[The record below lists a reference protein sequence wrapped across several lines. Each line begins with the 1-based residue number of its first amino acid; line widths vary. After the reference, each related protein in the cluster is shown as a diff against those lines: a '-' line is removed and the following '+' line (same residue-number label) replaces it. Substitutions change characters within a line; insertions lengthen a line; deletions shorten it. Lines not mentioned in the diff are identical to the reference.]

1 MSNRRFIVFF
11 LVGIVVLLAVSAV
24 LEWRRAV
31 AADGAAVRESLVRL
45 PMTSVS
51 SVEFERDGGFVAELV
66 RGQSGGWTLERPF
79 RADADESAV
88 ARALDAVL
96 LRPVDDSRTAAE
108 ISALGASPA
117 SFGLDS
123 PRFAMTLR
131 GAGRDAAVRFGAL
144 SASGREV
151 YASVDGTDGVFMLS
165 SDVLSA
171 FPGNADDLRPRA
183 LLPFSEA
190 EVAGLDFRVPDAPFV
205 KLVRQSSDWRLAS
218 PVDAPAEAE
227 AVQSVVAALS
237 RARIASFV
245 YPSSGQVPPS
255 GEAEAKV
262 PRDKLAAYGL
272 AVGAGLSVRV
282 HGSDGEFTRISFG
295 GRAGTNLVYAL
306 VGRGASVV
314 TVDAAL
320 AEMCKVGDATFRDT
334 SVFPHVDAHHLKSV
348 SITAGSDVY
357 LLVRGKGGAWNL
369 ESPVAAAA
377 DAAQAAAVV
386 DKVLRLKQGDVQ
398 MDAAAGTNAAEFV
411 RVSVATDGAVLPG
424 ATVRRAYFG
433 LDGEF
438 ANLRSKTM
446 FALDAEAARRLT
458 MRAAD
463 REPVSVARDAEKGTW
478 RVEAGD
484 GAAATGRDVDQ
495 EAVAAL
501 LTALARVDAVGVET
515 LSALP
520 GDYARCGLV
529 KPSFTIA
536 MDVDASG
543 SVRRNVMLGG
553 AAPGGGRYAT
563 VGGLD
568 AIFVLSRH
576 VVQSLT
582 REVLK

>member
-1 MSNRRFIVFF
+1 MSNRRFVVFF
-11 LVGIVVLLAVSAV
+11 LVGIAVLLLLAAA

-31 AADGAAVRESLVRL
+31 AAADDAARVALVRL
-45 PMTSVS
+45 PAVAVS
-51 SVEFERDGGFVAELV
+51 SVEFERDGGLVAEIV

-79 RADADESAV
+79 RADADEAAV

-96 LRPVDDSRTAAE
+96 LRPIDDSRTAAE
-108 ISALGASPA
+108 IAALGVSPA

-123 PRFAMTLR
+123 PRCAMTLH
-131 GAGRDAAVRFGAL
+131 GGGRDVAVRFGAL

-151 YASVDGTDGVFMLS
+151 YAAVDGADGVFMLS
-165 SDVLSA
+165 ADVLSA
-171 FPGNADDLRPRA
+171 LPGNADDLRPRS
-183 LLPFSEA
+183 LLPFPET
-190 EVAGLDFRVPDAPFV
+190 EIAGLDFRVPDAPFV

-245 YPSSGQVPPS
+245 YPSAGQVPPP

-282 HGSDGEFTRISFG
+282 HGADGGFTRISFG

-334 SVFPHVDAHHLKSV
+334 SVFPHVDAHRLKSV
-348 SITAGSDVY
+348 SIAAGADVY
-357 LLVRGKGGAWNL
+357 LLVRGKGGAWEL

-398 MDAAAGTNAAEFV
+398 TDAAATNAAEFV

-446 FALDAEAARRLT
+446 FTLDAEAVRRIT

-463 REPVSVARDAEKGTW
+463 REAVVVALDREKGTW
-478 RVEAGD
+478 RVEGGD
-484 GAAATGRDVDQ
+484 GASATGRAVDQ
-495 EAVAAL
+495 TAVAAL

-529 KPSFTIA
+529 KPSFTLS

-543 SVRRNVMLGG
+543 AVRRNVMLGG
-553 AAPGGGRYAT
+553 VAPGGGRYAT

-568 AIFVLSRH
+568 AIFVLSRQ
-576 VVQSLT
+576 VVQTLT
-582 REVLK
+582 REVLEQ

>member
-1 MSNRRFIVFF
+1 MSNRRFVVFF
-11 LVGIVVLLAVSAV
+11 LVGIVVLLAVSAA

-31 AADGAAVRESLVRL
+31 SRAGAEVRESLVRM
-45 PMTSVS
+45 PAATVS
-51 SVEFERDGGFVAELV
+51 SIEFEREGGFVAELV
-66 RGQSGGWTLERPF
+66 RGQSGEWMVERPF

-96 LRPVDDSRTAAE
+96 LRPVEDARTEAE
-108 ISALGASPA
+108 IAALGASPA

-123 PRFAMTLR
+123 PRCVVTLR
-131 GAGRDAAVRFGAL
+131 GGGRNATVRFGAL

-151 YASVDGTDGVFMLS
+151 YASVGGAESVFMLS

-171 FPGNADDLRPRA
+171 MPRSADDLRPRA

-190 EVAGLDFRVPDAPFV
+190 EVVGLDFRVPDAPFV

-237 RARIASFV
+237 RARIVSFV
-245 YPSSGQVPPS
+245 YPSSEQVPPS
-255 GEAEAKV
+255 GDVEDKV
-262 PRDKLAAYGL
+262 PRDKLATYGL
-272 AVGAGLSVRV
+272 TVGAGLSVRV
-282 HGSDGEFTRISFG
+282 RGADGGFTRVSFG

-314 TVDAAL
+314 TVDASL
-320 AEMCKVGDATFRDT
+320 ADMCRVGDATFRDT

-357 LLVRGKGGAWNL
+357 LLVRGKGGAWGL
-369 ESPVAAAA
+369 ESPVVAVA

-386 DKVLRLKQGDVQ
+386 DKVLRLRQGDVQ
-398 MDAAAGTNAAEFV
+398 TDAVGTDAADFV

-446 FALDAEAARRLT
+446 FTLDAETVRRLT
-458 MRAAD
+458 MCAAD
-463 REPVSVARDAEKGTW
+463 RAAVVVAHDSEKGSW
-478 RVEAGD
+478 RVEGGD
-484 GAAATGRDVDQ
+484 GAATGRAVDQ
-495 EAVAAL
+495 EAVTAL

-515 LSALP
+515 LCALP

-529 KPSFTIA
+529 KPSFTLAI
-536 MDVDASG
+536 DVDASG
-543 SVRRNVMLGG
+543 AVRRNIMLGG
-553 AAPGGGRYAT
+553 VASGGGRYAT

-576 VVQSLT
+576 VVQALT
-582 REVLK
+582 RGVLK